1 MRKDHDL
8 SGWAEREVRSNFSR
22 ASRAG
27 RRAASIE
34 PRAADVEYRARDKAL
49 RIELTN
55 GAAVT
60 LPVKLIPDLRT
71 AAARDVRAVE
81 ILGRGGG
88 LHWESLDLD
97 LSVPGLLSSVFA
109 GPEWLAELGRIGGR
123 NASAAKAAAARR
135 NGRKGG
141 RPRIRS
147 RNDSARR
154 RFADEAARSEQEALS
169 SGNAFELAPTF
180 DYLSAQAPGVKTRRP
195 KARAWRRSK

>member
-1 MRKDHDL
+1 ML
-8 SGWAEREVRSNFSR
+8 PGWVDTEVRSNFAR

-27 RRAASIE
+27 RRAARIE
-34 PRAADVEYRARDKAL
+34 PRAADVEYRARGHAL

-60 LPVKLIPDLRT
+60 LPVKLIPSLKR

-81 ILGRGGG
+81 ILDRGGG
-88 LHWESLDLD
+88 LHWEGLDLD

-123 NASAAKAAAARR
+123 RSSAAKAAAARR

-141 RPRIRS
+141 RPRIR
-147 RNDSARR
+147 
-154 RFADEAARSEQEALS
+154 
-169 SGNAFELAPTF
+169 
-180 DYLSAQAPGVKTRRP
+180 
-195 KARAWRRSK
+195 

>member
-1 MRKDHDL
+1 MRKSRML
-8 SGWAEREVRSNFSR
+8 PGWVETEVRSNFAR

-27 RRAASIE
+27 RRAARIE
-34 PRAADVEYRARDKAL
+34 PRAADVEYRAREHAL

-60 LPVKLIPDLRT
+60 LPVKLIPSLKR

-88 LHWESLDLD
+88 LHWEGLDLD

-123 NASAAKAAAARR
+123 KSSPAKAAAARR

-141 RPRIRS
+141 RPR
-147 RNDSARR
+147 
-154 RFADEAARSEQEALS
+154 
-169 SGNAFELAPTF
+169 G
-180 DYLSAQAPGVKTRRP
+180 G
-195 KARAWRRSK
+195 

>member
-1 MRKDHDL
+1 MRKSRML
-8 SGWAEREVRSNFSR
+8 PGWVETEVRSNFAR

-27 RRAASIE
+27 RRAARIE
-34 PRAADVEYRARDKAL
+34 PRAADVEYRAREHAL

-60 LPVKLIPDLRT
+60 LPVRLIPSLKR

-88 LHWESLDLD
+88 LHWEGLDLD

-123 NASAAKAAAARR
+123 KSSPAKAAAARR

-141 RPRIRS
+141 RPR
-147 RNDSARR
+147 
-154 RFADEAARSEQEALS
+154 
-169 SGNAFELAPTF
+169 T
-180 DYLSAQAPGVKTRRP
+180 
-195 KARAWRRSK
+195 

>member
-1 MRKDHDL
+1 MRESRVL
-8 SGWAEREVRSNFSR
+8 PGWVQRELRSNFAR

-34 PRAADVEYRARDKAL
+34 PRAADVEYRAREHAL

-60 LPVKLIPDLRT
+60 LPVRLIPSLNR
-71 AAARDVRAVE
+71 AAARDIRAVE

-88 LHWESLDLD
+88 LHWEGLDLD

-123 NASAAKAAAARR
+123 RSSAAKAAAARR

-141 RPRIRS
+141 RP
-147 RNDSARR
+147 
-154 RFADEAARSEQEALS
+154 
-169 SGNAFELAPTF
+169 PT
-180 DYLSAQAPGVKTRRP
+180 R
-195 KARAWRRSK
+195 

>member
-1 MRKDHDL
+1 MRKSAAL
-8 SGWAEREVRSNFSR
+8 PRWIANELRSNFVR

-27 RRAASIE
+27 RRASTLE
-34 PRAADVEYRARDKAL
+34 PRAAHVEYRARERAL

-60 LPVKLIPDLRT
+60 LPVNLIPSLSR
-71 AAARDVRAVE
+71 AAGRDVRAVE

-97 LSVPGLLSSVFA
+97 LSVPGLLSSVFP
-109 GPEWLAELGRIGGR
+109 GPEWLAELGRIGGSR
-123 NASAAKAAAARR
+123 SSAAKAAAARR

-147 RNDSARR
+147 
-154 RFADEAARSEQEALS
+154 
-169 SGNAFELAPTF
+169 
-180 DYLSAQAPGVKTRRP
+180 
-195 KARAWRRSK
+195 